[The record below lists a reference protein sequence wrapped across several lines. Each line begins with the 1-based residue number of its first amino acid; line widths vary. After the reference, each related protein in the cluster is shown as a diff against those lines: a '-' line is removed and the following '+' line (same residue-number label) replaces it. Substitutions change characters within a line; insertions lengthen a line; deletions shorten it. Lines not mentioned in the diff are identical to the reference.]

1 MMSIHFSAPIDTFH
15 HVPCNSSYR
24 SFIYFF
30 DGTSNIHLQ
39 NSKFFKQTLSTVG
52 VRHRF

>member
-1 MMSIHFSAPIDTFH
+1 MMSIHFSALIDKFR
-15 HVPCNSSYR
+15 HVPRNFSQR

-30 DGTSNIHLQ
+30 DSTSNIHLQ
-39 NSKFFKQTLSTVG
+39 NSKFFKETLSTVA